1 MRKKHQQT
9 LYAIFATPTSS
20 NIRWKEIESL
30 IEGLGGEIIQGEGSR
45 VRFKLNN
52 SIARFHRPHPSPD
65 TDKGAI
71 ANLREW
77 PTKIG
82 ITPNGNKTTT

>member
-20 NIRWKEIESL
+20 NIKWKEIESL

-52 SIARFHRPHPSPD
+52 SIARFHRPHPHHQIQIRVLSQ
-65 TDKGAI
+65 TCV
-71 ANLREW
+71 
-77 PTKIG
+77 
-82 ITPNGNKTTT
+82 NGLLK